1 MLEVINVRSVFGDR
15 FANRSV
21 PTAPDH
27 DIEIAKTN
35 TDLDSTPRAL
45 QGLVLPFLGAISLS
59 VLFVSG
65 LIYFREFLTSIGN
78 WGYVTVFFVELANSS
93 TVFVPTPGQAFTF
106 SMGNMLNPLY
116 LGVIGGVGSAIGE
129 FTGYALGARTGSR
142 IKCGRLFKRLETLT
156 NNWGGL
162 YLFMLAIIPGPFEVA
177 GVWAGAVRYS
187 KLRFFLYVFLGKTLK
202 VTGFAL
208 AGYFSISAFLG

>member
-1 MLEVINVRSVFGDR
+1 MLETINVRSVFGER

-21 PTAPDH
+21 PATPDH
-27 DIEIAKTN
+27 DIEIAKAD
-35 TDLDSTPRAL
+35 TDLESTPRAL

-65 LIYFREFLTSIGN
+65 LIYFREILTSLGN
-78 WGYVTVFFVELANSS
+78 WGYLSVFFIELVNSS
-93 TVFVPTPGQAFTF
+93 TVFIPTPGQAFAF
-106 SMGNMLNPLY
+106 SMGSALNPLY
-116 LGVIGGVGSAIGE
+116 LGVIGGAGSAIGE
-129 FTGYALGARTGSR
+129 FTGYALGARSGNR
-142 IKCGRLFKRLETLT
+142 IKCGRFFKRLETLT

-177 GVWAGAVRYS
+177 GVWAGAVHYS
-187 KLRFFLYVFLGKTLK
+187 KIRFFLYVFLGKTLK

-208 AGYFSISAFLG
+208 AGYLSFSKFVG